1 MNLNPSTSLFAK
13 LLAEENLHVRVD
25 RTLSTAAFEPE
36 TRTLL
41 LPNLS
46 DFDSDAWLLFVAH
59 EVGHAKYTP
68 QDSFSRPDVRA
79 LASQYGADRVRLV
92 INVLED
98 IRIERQIR
106 ARYQGLAGV
115 FAKGYRSLLAQ
126 HFFGKSADE
135 IQQTH
140 PTASLLDRL
149 NLYAKVGALLHL
161 TLVRPADIRWYNAAA
176 RAASFDEILT
186 IARDILSSQE
196 SQPQPQ
202 PQPPQGQPQQQPPQ
216 GQPQSSPSQGQP
228 QQDQPAS
235 AQGAS
240 DAANAQPGE
249 QEATPDSGEASTE
262 PGPTSEA
269 TGAAGVGAAAGSVD
283 DLTSETMQAAEQFLR
298 HAKFTAQASDARTVV
313 LPASF
318 DALRQNDVTLEQV
331 LSGWTMPTDRREVLC
346 DLVRRQRKDA
356 SSVLASMVNTFR
368 MYQSAWQ
375 SRREESSRTGLLD
388 MTKLSQHKL
397 TDDIFLR
404 RTEVPNAKNHGL
416 VLFIDWSASME
427 STLATVLSQVLH
439 LIWFAEQIGVPVN
452 VYAFTD
458 VVRKESYASTD
469 GTTATGAFQRYVVD
483 RQPSLVEY
491 YRADASPTTKL
502 NAQAYLLAE
511 ILLRGNIQY
520 TRANYEYAGRTGDL
534 GFLSSMPVTVREA
547 ATTIVTD
554 EDFWSSET
562 HAYHSTLLTTNP
574 RVHRLGGTPLHS
586 AVLASSDYV
595 RAFRAKHRVEQ
606 CVSVWLTDGEDGNGI
621 PSCYSPEQM
630 MLGERTGQW
639 QVPASL
645 RSDDIVLA
653 DPTFGRTYR
662 PRKGTT
668 QFSQVLDAHRTRTGA
683 TVLVV
688 DITDRPTASY
698 NRLIAET
705 TLREYANDLQGEAIA
720 SVYGRR
726 RRHGYLKHKAVKQTR
741 RAVVLPSS
749 KKSFPETGVFAIDQR
764 DVPAL
769 ACDAMLVSHPSWW
782 FTTDEESSSEFDRRA
797 VKRVLDDEALLSDDD
812 TTADAAEHLT
822 RRVKLQSAL
831 LSNSRAIGMRK
842 FADLIVPFI
851 ATGRD
856 DATV

>member
-25 RTLSTAAFEPE
+25 RTLTTAAFEPE

-79 LASQYGADRVRLV
+79 LGAQYGADRVRCV

-115 FAKGYRSLLAQ
+115 FAKGYRSLVAQ

-149 NLYAKVGALLHL
+149 NLYGKVGALLHL

-176 RAASFDEILT
+176 RAESFDEILT

-196 SQPQPQ
+196 SQPQ
-202 PQPPQGQPQQQPPQ
+202 QPQQPQQ
-216 GQPQSSPSQGQP
+216 GQSQQDQP
-228 QQDQPAS
+228 QQDQSAS

-262 PGPTSEA
+262 PGTTSEA
-269 TGAAGVGAAAGSVD
+269 TGATGVGAAAGSVD

-298 HAKFTAQASDARTVV
+298 HAKSTAQYSNARTVV

-318 DALRQNDVTLEQV
+318 DALRHNDVTLEQV

-427 STLATVLSQVLH
+427 NTLATVLSQVLH

-469 GTTATGAFQRYVVD
+469 MTTATGAFQRYVVD

-491 YRADASPTTKL
+491 YRADASRTTKL

-520 TRANYEYAGRTGDL
+520 TRANYVYAGRTGDL
-534 GFLSSMPVTVREA
+534 GFLSSMPVTVREI

-554 EDFWSSET
+554 DDFWSSEQN
-562 HAYHSTLLTTNP
+562 AYHSSLLTTNP

-586 AVLASSDYV
+586 VVLASTDYV

-606 CVSVWLTDGEDGNGI
+606 CVSVWLTDGEDGGGI

-630 MLGERTGQW
+630 MPYAGTSQW
-639 QVPASL
+639 QVPSPL
-645 RSDDIVLA
+645 HSEDIVLA

-688 DITDRPTASY
+688 DITDRPTVSY

-720 SVYGRR
+720 SYYGRR

-797 VKRVLDDEALLSDDD
+797 VKRVLDDDALLVDDD